1 MITLILRTIKNKHFI
16 VPPCLLILHSR
27 YTVAPGRILF
37 MCRGKKKNRFIQE
50 MPELEVRHEKCGII
64 PLLSL
69 LKEMCSEH
77 ALVAPLTN
85 ELLNIL

>member
-1 MITLILRTIKNKHFI
+1 MFINSAFKIHCGSWKNLVH
-16 VPPCLLILHSR
+16 VS
-27 YTVAPGRILF
+27 
-37 MCRGKKKNRFIQE
+37 GKKKKRFIQE

>member
-1 MITLILRTIKNKHFI
+1 MFINSTFKIHCGSWKNLVHVSGK
-16 VPPCLLILHSR
+16 R
-27 YTVAPGRILF
+27 
-37 MCRGKKKNRFIQE
+37 KKKKRFIQE
-50 MPELEVRHEKCGII
+50 MPELKVRHEKCGII